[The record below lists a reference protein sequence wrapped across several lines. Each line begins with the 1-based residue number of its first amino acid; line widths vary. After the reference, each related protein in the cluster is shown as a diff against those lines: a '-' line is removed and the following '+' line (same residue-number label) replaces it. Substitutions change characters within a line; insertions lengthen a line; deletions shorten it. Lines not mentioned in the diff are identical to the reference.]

1 MPHGGRCQGS
11 NFRNRCHC
19 DCRHGKFL
27 SRSMPSVAESKHATK
42 ESPTLEIAREGFAFT
57 TSQTALLAALA
68 EP

>member
-1 MPHGGRCQGS
+1 
-11 NFRNRCHC
+11 
-19 DCRHGKFL
+19 
-27 SRSMPSVAESKHATK
+27 MPSVAESKHATK